1 MNGNNHT
8 NGNIILEGLFP
19 VPPTRQGR
27 TPKVMLLFPP
37 NWTPTMPHLAL
48 PTLTAWLR
56 REGIDVIQRDLN
68 VEVFD
73 YILTRAFVEE
83 SVERVRAIFG
93 PRGNAL
99 RRGGPS
105 QEMVR
110 WAMDAGPKLARQVE
124 KAKAVLRSDAFFD
137 GPIGLRNF
145 QIVTQCLEIASLPFH
160 PANLHFQGYTSAGPS
175 DSSRFLLEGVKDARH
190 NIFLDIYRRILLPD
204 IVAAQPDV
212 VGISIPSMSQ
222 MLPGLTAAW
231 LVREAGLHCHITI
244 GGPHISM
251 LREELPKTPA
261 IFQLIDSAVIF
272 DGERSLAQLAE
283 AVANGGDLEQI
294 PNLVYRSGA
303 EIRTTSRKE
312 PEKIANLPLP
322 DFSDLP
328 LDRYLAPR
336 LALPLLTA
344 RGCYFGKCAFCNV
357 GYGEAE
363 SFSQLRAQAL
373 ADQMLALHEKYGV
386 KHIFFSDEAVT
397 PRNLRDLSQIL
408 QEAGSPVT
416 WGGCVRF
423 EKVIER
429 PLLDSMVAGG
439 CRMILFGLESAS
451 EAIIDHMI
459 KGTQLPHM
467 SRILR
472 ESAEAGIWNH
482 TFFFFGFP
490 GETIENAQETVNFL
504 YAHKHYINSAAMGTF
519 LMERYSPAHRYPESF
534 HVKRI
539 IEDPS
544 KDLTIYFDYEV
555 ESGMNEQMAEL
566 VHDRFLDALPTKAYP
581 QFYVSDVYR
590 FLYASYL
597 KEKGVPHPPWLIPEG
612 ETRGQEE
619 GMTRENRLSAG

>member
-1 MNGNNHT
+1 MNGTLHT
-8 NGNIILEGLFP
+8 NGNITLEGLATSELP
-19 VPPTRQGR
+19 ASQSARQGR

-56 REGIDVIQRDLN
+56 QEGIEVIQRDLN

-73 YILTRAFVEE
+73 YILTREFVEE
-83 SVERVRAIFG
+83 SVERVRAAFG
-93 PRGNAL
+93 PRGNAP
-99 RRGGPS
+99 RRAAPTA
-105 QEMVR
+105 EMVR
-110 WAMDAGPKLARQVE
+110 WALEAGPRLA
-124 KAKAVLRSDAFFD
+124 AFFD

-145 QIVTQCLEIASLPFH
+145 QVVTQCLEIASLPFH
-160 PANLHFQGYTSAGPS
+160 PTNLHLQGYVSNGPS
-175 DSSRFLLEGVKDARH
+175 DSSHFLLEGVKDPRH
-190 NIFLDIYRRILLPD
+190 NIFLEIYRRIVLPD
-204 IVAAQPDV
+204 ILAEQPDV
-212 VGISIPSMSQ
+212 VGISIPSMAQ

-231 LVREAGLHCHITI
+231 LVREAGLDCHITV

-251 LREELPKTPA
+251 LREELPKVPA
-261 IFQLIDSAVIF
+261 MFQLIDSAVIF

-283 AVANGGDLEQI
+283 TVANGGNLEQI
-294 PNLVYRSGA
+294 PNLVYRDGA

-312 PEKIANLPLP
+312 PEKITNLPLP

-386 KHIFFSDEAVT
+386 NHIFFSDEAVT
-397 PRNLRDLSQIL
+397 PRNLRDLSKIL
-408 QEAGSPVT
+408 QAEGSPVT

-423 EKVIER
+423 EKIIDR

-472 ESAEAGIWNH
+472 ESSEAGIWNH

-490 GETIENAQETVNFL
+490 FL
-504 YAHKHYINSAAMGTF
+504 A
-519 LMERYSPAHRYPESF
+519 
-534 HVKRI
+534 
-539 IEDPS
+539 
-544 KDLTIYFDYEV
+544 
-555 ESGMNEQMAEL
+555 
-566 VHDRFLDALPTKAYP
+566 
-581 QFYVSDVYR
+581 
-590 FLYASYL
+590 
-597 KEKGVPHPPWLIPEG
+597 
-612 ETRGQEE
+612 
-619 GMTRENRLSAG
+619 

>member
-1 MNGNNHT
+1 MLGNGQ
-8 NGNIILEGLFP
+8 NGNIVLEEMVAGPSL
-19 VPPTRQGR
+19 RRGR
-27 TPKVMLLFPP
+27 APKVMLLFPP

-56 REGIDVIQRDLN
+56 QEGIEVIQRDLN

-73 YILTRAFVEE
+73 HILTREFIEE
-83 SVERVRAIFG
+83 SVARVRAAFG
-93 PRGNAL
+93 PRGSAL
-99 RRGGPS
+99 RRTGPTPDVV
-105 QEMVR
+105 Q
-110 WAMDAGPKLARQVE
+110 WALETGPQVARRVE
-124 KAKAVLRSDAFFD
+124 KAKSVIRSEAFFD

-145 QIVTQCLEIASLPFH
+145 ETIAQALEIASLPFF
-160 PANLHFQGYTSAGPS
+160 PANLHMQSYEAAGPV
-175 DSSRFLLEGVKDARH
+175 DSSRYLLDGVKDSHH

-204 IVAAQPDV
+204 ILAEKPDV
-212 VGISIPSMSQ
+212 IGISIPSMPQ

-231 LVREAGLHCHITI
+231 LVREAGLDCHITV

-251 LREELPKTPA
+251 LREELAKAPA

-283 AVANGGDLEQI
+283 AVADGGDLEHI
-294 PNLVYRSGA
+294 PNFVYRRGD
-303 EIRTTSRKE
+303 EIRTTARKE
-312 PEKIANLPLP
+312 PEKIANLPMP

-373 ADQMLALHEKYGV
+373 ADQMLALHERYGV

-397 PRNLRDLSQIL
+397 PRNLRDLSRIL
-408 QEAGSPVT
+408 QDAGSPVT

-423 EKVIER
+423 EKIIER

-472 ESAEAGIWNH
+472 ESSEAGIWNH

-490 GETIENAQETVNFL
+490 GETIENAQDTVNFL
-504 YAHKHYINSAAMGTF
+504 YAHKPYINSAAMGTF

-539 IEDPS
+539 IEDPA
-544 KDLTIYFDYEV
+544 KDLAIYFDYEV

-566 VHDRFLDALPTKAYP
+566 VHDRFLDSLPKKSYP
-581 QFYVSDVYR
+581 QYYVSDVYR

-597 KEKGVPHPPWLIPEG
+597 REKGLPHPPWLMPEG
-612 ETRGQEE
+612 DGVKT
-619 GMTRENRLSAG
+619 

>member
-1 MNGNNHT
+1 MNGTLHT
-8 NGNIILEGLFP
+8 NGNITLEGLATSEL
-19 VPPTRQGR
+19 PTSELPASQPARQGR

-56 REGIDVIQRDLN
+56 QEGIEVIQRDLN

-73 YILTRAFVEE
+73 YILTRSFVEE
-83 SVERVRAIFG
+83 SVERVRAAFG

-99 RRGGPS
+99 RRGGPPP
-105 QEMVR
+105 EMVR
-110 WAMDAGPKLARQVE
+110 WALETGPKLARQVE
-124 KAKAVLRSDAFFD
+124 KATAVLRSDAFFD

-145 QIVTQCLEIASLPFH
+145 RIVIKALEIASLPFY
-160 PANLHFQGYTSAGPS
+160 PASLNLQSYEAAGPV
-175 DSSRFLLEGVKDARH
+175 DSSRFLLEGVKDPRH
-190 NIFLDIYRRILLPD
+190 NLFLEIYRRILLPD
-204 IVAAQPDV
+204 ILAEQPDV
-212 VGISIPSMSQ
+212 VGISIPSMIQ

-231 LVREAGLHCHITI
+231 LIREAGLPCHITV
-244 GGPHISM
+244 GGPHVSM
-251 LREELPKTPA
+251 LREELPKVPD
-261 IFQLIDSAVIF
+261 IFQLFDSAVIF

-283 AVANGGDLEQI
+283 AVVNGGDLGQI
-294 PNLVYRSGA
+294 PNLVYRDGA
-303 EIRTTSRKE
+303 EIRTTARKE
-312 PEKIANLPLP
+312 AEKIANLPLP

-373 ADQMLALHEKYGV
+373 ADQMLALHAKYGV

-397 PRNLRDLSQIL
+397 PRNLRDLSRIL

-416 WGGCVRF
+416 WGGCARF
-423 EKVIER
+423 EKVIDR

-439 CRMILFGLESAS
+439 CRTILFGLESAS

-472 ESAEAGIWNH
+472 ESSEAGIWNH

-504 YAHKHYINSAAMGTF
+504 YAHKQYINSAATGTF

-534 HVKRI
+534 SVKRI

-544 KDLTIYFDYEV
+544 KDLAIYFDYEAV
-555 ESGMNEQMAEL
+555 SGMNEQMAQL
-566 VHDRFLDALPTKAYP
+566 VHDRFLDALPKKSYP
-581 QFYVSDVYR
+581 QFYVSDIYR

-597 KEKGVPHPPWLIPEG
+597 PEKGLPHPPWLVPEDD
-612 ETRGQEE
+612 RV
-619 GMTRENRLSAG
+619 AG